1 MNKPEKLML
10 VAESQINEAEA
21 NENALIDFEIE
32 ELESRITLNE
42 PEPDTTCAS
51 ASASTCTVTWSS

>member
-1 MNKPEKLML
+1 MNKPEKLMP

-21 NENALIDFEIE
+21 SENALIDFEIE